1 MDNNNIQNFCNKI
14 DDIKTIQEH
23 KRIILSFNN
32 NQFDRNEAIS
42 AFMTFQLSHPDY
54 MLAKVVGSVVS
65 QNCNTTI
72 FNLSDSDLVL
82 NLDLQLLYLT
92 GKCLMQNTQ
101 DYINSI
107 RNNNI

>member
-1 MDNNNIQNFCNKI
+1 MK
-14 DDIKTIQEH
+14 
-23 KRIILSFNN
+23 
-32 NQFDRNEAIS
+32 
-42 AFMTFQLSHPDY
+42 FQISHPDY
-54 MLAKVVGSVVS
+54 MLSKVVGFVIS
-65 QNCNTTI
+65 QSCNTSL

-92 GKCLMQNTQ
+92 GKCLMQNTL